1 MWKEDKD
8 IMKKI
13 TDAGCPSG
21 YETPCAEVFSE
32 AVTDY
37 VDEVKKDVMGNRI
50 GVIKGTTD
58 KKIMFSGHMDEI
70 GLMVRYVD
78 DKGFISFAGVGGVDP
93 QHMMGQRVKIFTDS
107 GIIKGVIGR
116 KPIHLQKPEDRE
128 KAVKLDDMYIDI
140 GASSK
145 EEVLEVLNIGDV
157 AVVDVEM
164 IEAKNNRL
172 IARAFDNKMG
182 TYIVASTLREIGR
195 RIKEKGVKPAYSIYG
210 VASVQEEIGLR
221 GAKTSAFGI
230 DPDVGIAT
238 DVTFATDQP
247 DVNAKE
253 VGELELG
260 KGPVI
265 SRGPNISHK
274 VFAKLVDIATKND
287 ISFQR
292 EAAPRGT
299 GTDANFIQLTRAGVA
314 TGLVSV
320 PLRYM
325 HSPVEMLQID
335 DIDNTVRLFTEFVFS
350 LSGDEDWTI

>member
-1 MWKEDKD
+1 MWKEDKE
-8 IMKKI
+8 ILEKL

-21 YETPCAEVFSE
+21 SESKCANIFSDSLN
-32 AVTDY
+32 DY
-37 VDEVKKDVMGNRI
+37 VDEIDKDVLGNRI
-50 GVIKGTTD
+50 GIINGTG
-58 KKIMFSGHMDEI
+58 KMKIMFSGHMDEI
-70 GLMVRYVD
+70 GLMVRYID

-93 QHMMGQRVKIFTDS
+93 QHMMGQRVKIFS
-107 GIIKGVIGR
+107 KKGVVFGVIGR
-116 KPIHLQKPEDRE
+116 KPVHLQKPEDRE

-145 EEVLEVLNIGDV
+145 EDVLDKISIGDV
-157 AVVDVEM
+157 AVVDVKM
-164 IEAKNNRL
+164 IEALNNRL

-182 TYIVASTLREIGR
+182 TYVVASTLREVSR
-195 RIKEKGVKPAYSIYG
+195 RIKKTGVKPAYSIYG

-230 DPDVGIAT
+230 NPDVGIAT

-253 VGELELG
+253 VGELDLG

-265 SRGPNISHK
+265 SRGPNISPK
-274 VFAKLVDIATKND
+274 VYEKLTEIAKENKIDYQI
-287 ISFQR
+287 

-299 GTDANFIQLTRAGVA
+299 GTDANFIQLTQAGVA

-325 HSPVEMLQID
+325 HSPVEMLQWD
-335 DIDNTVRLFTEFVFS
+335 DLDGVVKLFTEFIFS
-350 LSGDEDWTI
+350 LSGEEDWTI